1 MKIQESSIE
10 SKGQIISK
18 VLFGIINSPKKTN
31 KKNRLNYYDTS
42 VDMFSFVFWEKLK
55 PSKRHFGIN

>member
-42 VDMFSFVFWEKLK
+42 GRLVFVPFLEEFEDTKK
-55 PSKRHFGIN
+55 TFGK